1 MHANDTLFGAVK
13 NGVLTI
19 GAGYPSS
26 IKIDREQ
33 LVVKDGDAVRKFSRA
48 HCPVSRIYIVRS
60 EGYLTIPAV
69 RWLHELGIAVTA
81 LKFDGTPILMSL
93 PHANVPSELRR
104 VQASTTLATSL
115 GNLIAV
121 ELLRAKIQG
130 QAENLRWLGQHPAA
144 DETAAYI
151 DRLKSAR
158 RGAVDLLGIE
168 GMASVVY
175 WRVLSE
181 TPLLFGKRQSVP
193 DHWRALGVR
202 HSTITGTPRGAVTP
216 GNALLNY
223 LYSVLASEITVALH
237 TAGLD
242 PALGLLHAD
251 KDDRA
256 SLAYDLMEPAR
267 PIIDRWFLRWL
278 GEITF
283 AKRDFNEDIRG
294 HIRVMYPL
302 NAHLAMTAA
311 LWRTIADNLAQWVYA
326 RLSGEK
332 TALKLPDAHLY
343 VRQAARRALRWN
355 IGRAFQRPIPSTC
368 AECGKALPK
377 RRRKFCSAAC
387 ASDWHSG
394 KPYAAGLT
402 AIAKARAERVAAGER
417 TAAPVHRIGAQS
429 IKEWRRMPG
438 WSKSLDSEMRA
449 WFSAEISPRLK
460 DVRPAEIAR
469 ALNCSKWYSVEL
481 HHGRRLPHPRLYRT
495 LANLTRVDYPFHHCE
510 VPFMPHLARCA
521 VQ

>member
-1 MHANDTLFGAVK
+1 MHENDTLFGAVK

-26 IKIDREQ
+26 IKIDRNQ
-33 LVVKDGDAVRKFSRA
+33 LIVRDGDAERKFSRA

-69 RWLHELGIAVTA
+69 RWMHELGIAVTA
-81 LKFDGTPILMSL
+81 LKFDGTPILMSI
-93 PHANVPSELRR
+93 PRANAPSTLRR
-104 VQASTTLATSL
+104 TQALITLSTPA
-115 GNLIAV
+115 GNSIAV
-121 ELLRAKIQG
+121 ELLRAKIEG
-130 QAENLRWLGQHPAA
+130 QAANLQWLNQHSAA
-144 DETAAYI
+144 DEVFAYI
-151 DRLKSAR
+151 GRLRSSVR
-158 RGAVDLLGIE
+158 RGAVELLGIE

-175 WRVLSE
+175 WRALSE
-181 TPLLFGKRQSVP
+181 TPQLFGKRQSVP
-193 DHWRALGVR
+193 DHWRALGTR

-223 LYSVLASEITVALH
+223 LYSVLASEITIALH
-237 TAGLD
+237 AAGLD
-242 PALGLLHAD
+242 PALGILHAD

-267 PIIDRWFLRWL
+267 PILDRWFLRWV

-283 AKRDFNEDIRG
+283 SKRDFNEDIHG
-294 HIRVMYPL
+294 QIRVMYPL

-311 LWRTIADNLAQWVYA
+311 LWRAIADNLAQWIYA
-326 RLSGEK
+326 RLNGEK
-332 TALKLPDAHLY
+332 ADLKLPDAHLY
-343 VRQAARRALRWN
+343 ARDAARRALRWN

-387 ASDWHSG
+387 ATDWHSG
-394 KPYAAGLT
+394 KPYTAGLT
-402 AIAKARAERVAAGER
+402 AIAKARAERVAAGDR
-417 TAAPVHRIGAQS
+417 TAAPVHRIAAQS
-429 IKEWRRMPG
+429 IKEWHRMPG

-460 DVRPAEIAR
+460 DLRPAEIAR

-481 HHGRRLPHPRLYRT
+481 HHGRRLPHPRLHRT
-495 LANLTRVDYPFHHCE
+495 LANLARIDYPF
-510 VPFMPHLARCA
+510 PSL
-521 VQ
+521 